1 MKNDMDFQ
9 DIITFW
15 FETATPKQWFIKD
28 EEFDAQ
34 IYDRFSTVYD
44 AASNCEL
51 FSWRTEPLGRLAE
64 IIVLDQFPRNM
75 FRDTSAAFASDALAL
90 CLAQEA
96 VALGADQQLP
106 AQQRAFLY
114 MPYMHSESPAIH
126 AVATQLFNQPEMELH
141 YEYEL
146 KHQAIIT
153 RFGRYP
159 HRNEALGRES
169 TAEEIEFLKTPGS
182 GF

>member
-1 MKNDMDFQ
+1 MDFQ
-9 DIITFW
+9 DIINFW
-15 FETATPKQWFIKD
+15 FNEATPKQWFVKD
-28 EEFDAQ
+28 EEFDAL
-34 IYDRFSTVYD
+34 IYDRFSEVYD

-51 FSWRTEPLGRLAE
+51 FAWRSTPTGRLAE

-75 FRDTSAAFASDALAL
+75 FRDTSAAFATDTLAL

-96 VALGADQQLP
+96 VAQSDDQKLP
-106 AQQRAFLY
+106 SQQRAFLY

-126 AVATQLFNQPEMELH
+126 QGAVKLFEQPGMETNLD
-141 YEYEL
+141 YEL
-146 KHQAIIT
+146 KHQTIIE

-169 TAEEIEFLKTPGS
+169 TPEELEFLQTPGS
-182 GF
+182 SF